1 MYYSYLGISKPTL
14 YVYLEHLETAGL
26 VAGLKPEGTGATL
39 TRRHGKLLLDNTN
52 LLFAI
57 GQGLSLADPRGTI
70 RETFFASQLRSAGHD
85 VRAARRGDFLVDG
98 RFRFEVGGRRKTGR
112 QLAGADAAFV
122 VRDDI
127 ESGSGN
133 VLPLWLFGFLY

>member
-26 VAGLKPEGTGATL
+26 VAGLKTEGTGATL

-57 GQGLSLADPRGTI
+57 GRPVLQKRLACATQSTP
-70 RETFFASQLRSAGHD
+70 
-85 VRAARRGDFLVDG
+85 
-98 RFRFEVGGRRKTGR
+98 
-112 QLAGADAAFV
+112 
-122 VRDDI
+122 
-127 ESGSGN
+127 
-133 VLPLWLFGFLY
+133 